1 MPYCHQRIFVL
12 LKSPSSY
19 KFSPEPWISAEE
31 VRERKEL
38 ESCKDSDPQRHSLK
52 PKPVGLDLCSAIVI
66 QSITLAILPTYLPT
80 STPTPFAFLH
90 PFMYVNP
97 YTTCREQAFIRLLV
111 LKYTFFSSVSHN
123 VIVFQVERRC
133 LDITCSP
140 KSCFNVNPKT
150 KM

>member
-1 MPYCHQRIFVL
+1 MPSCHQRTFVL

-19 KFSPEPWISAEE
+19 KFSPEPWISVEE
-31 VRERKEL
+31 VRERKEV
-38 ESCKDSDPQRHSLK
+38 ESCKDSDPQRHSLR
-52 PKPVGLDLCSAIVI
+52 PKPGGLDLCSAIVI
-66 QSITLAILPTYLPT
+66 QSITLAILPTSPPPNPNSLC
-80 STPTPFAFLH
+80 S
-90 PFMYVNP
+90 VNP
-97 YTTCREQAFIRLLV
+97 YTTCREQAFICLLV